1 MLSLSSGTLF
11 LREHDWLSLCTN
23 WYLSGV
29 KINSLPLHLHLFSQ
43 EKWVYLRKEERQHL
57 FILSPCS
64 SQMQPFVPASENH
77 KVLTSHASSDLAK
90 PSSFKAQM
98 KLLLLQ
104 EAFTAHSR
112 SKLLLYL
119 PDHSL
124 GVNSALFSLLFD
136 FQYGCLCLSNKIMWA
151 FRTENFG
158 YASSTFLWCLAYSR

>member
-43 EKWVYLRKEERQHL
+43 EKWIYLRKEEWQHL
-57 FILSPCS
+57 FIFSPCS

-77 KVLTSHASSDLAK
+77 KALTSHASNDLAK

-98 KLLLLQ
+98 KVAPTPGSLHCSLQ
-104 EAFTAHSR
+104 EQALIVLTRPFTWCKFCLVFTTIWLSIW
-112 SKLLLYL
+112 LFM
-119 PDHSL
+119 SL
-124 GVNSALFSLLFD
+124 QQNYVCF
-136 FQYGCLCLSNKIMWA
+136 
-151 FRTENFG
+151 
-158 YASSTFLWCLAYSR
+158 